1 MSENVDT
8 EAKAPSITFSSGFIH
23 TETATVVGISA
34 AIEFCT
40 REYDFWES
48 IRADKPRDPVGIIA
62 NRHAIHYNHQRQRL
76 SAFID
81 PKSPSSITIEE
92 IQKGLNT
99 KVLHGSK
106 VLILFSDSPITS
118 RLIDYLQRK
127 GAFAEGVMS
136 YLGHANIGEQLF
148 SGNSRPES
156 AELLRGFLSAHR
168 LREMHTQT
176 GELGTDPSLSA
187 LNSILQTARDTYTVA
202 FSELGETRDKLET
215 NTTKFTSD
223 MESLIS
229 QANTQWEEE
238 RVERE
243 KAAHQ
248 VDVEFDNLK
257 NRFQEQLRLRGP
269 SKQWEAAATEHRNWG
284 LKWAALLIATIVCS
298 TILVVHLL
306 YNPPEVFG
314 VSISE
319 WTKPETIK
327 GLLLFA
333 ALLSLLAFLVRTFSK
348 LAISSFHLQRDASE
362 RLVLTSY
369 FLALIEEGAIQPEDR
384 EIVLKSLFSR
394 ADTGL
399 LSGDSGP
406 TMPTSGTIFETFAS
420 KKQN

>member
-1 MSENVDT
+1 MSDHVEL
-8 EAKAPSITFSSGFIH
+8 EAKAPSITFSSGFIP
-23 TETATVVGISA
+23 TETVTVVGISA
-34 AIEFCT
+34 AVEFCT

-48 IRADKPRDPVGIIA
+48 LRADQPRDPVGIIA
-62 NRHAIHYNHQRQRL
+62 ERHVKHYNHQRQRL

-81 PKSPSSITIEE
+81 PKSTSTITIEA
-92 IQKGLNT
+92 IQKDLDT

-106 VLILFSDSPITS
+106 VLILFSDSPSTS
-118 RLIDYLQRK
+118 HLIDYFQRK
-127 GAFAEGVMS
+127 GAFADGVMA
-136 YLGHANIGEQLF
+136 YLGHGNIGEF
-148 SGNSRPES
+148 ITNHRRSES
-156 AELLRGFLSAHR
+156 SELLRGFLSTHR

-176 GELGTDPSLSA
+176 DELGIHPSLSA
-187 LNSILQTARDTYTVA
+187 LDSILQTARDTYTVA
-202 FSELGETRDKLET
+202 FSELGETRDKLEK

-238 RVERE
+238 KGERK
-243 KAAHQ
+243 KAVHQ
-248 VDVEFDNLK
+248 VDEEFNNLK

-269 SKQWEAAATEHRNWG
+269 SKQWEDAATEHRNWG
-284 LKWAALLIATIVCS
+284 LKWAALLLATIVCS
-298 TILVVHLL
+298 TILVMQLL
-306 YNPPEVFG
+306 YDPPEIFG

-399 LSGDSGP
+399 LGGDSGP
-406 TMPTSGTIFETFAS
+406 TMPTSGTIFDPLAS